1 MEKDKTKWED
11 RECGVVGILNGMIKA
26 PHPHPSRGDIWMR
39 HEGVMER
46 ACRFQRETNS
56 RKSEW

>member
-39 HEGVMER
+39 HEGVME
-46 ACRFQRETNS
+46 
-56 RKSEW
+56 